1 MLQKHDPQRNYPPS
15 LFTASEGPQ
24 EHLAC
29 LGEGKPGLLWQEV
42 SGLYGQDHRE
52 CCWQIYFDNLAQQ
65 SAGLRALT
73 GELRPSRASHLTY

>member
-1 MLQKHDPQRNYPPS
+1 MTPS
-15 LFTASEGPQ
+15 EITRHHYSLHLKARK
-24 EHLAC
+24 HLAC